1 MRVATR
7 ALAAAL
13 VLAAG
18 LTLPGMSC
26 AAGGAAGGT
35 ARPALASIPPAP
47 LEEVPYV
54 QTPQSVVDAILA
66 LAGVQRGDRL
76 IDLGSGDGRIVITAA
91 RTHGA
96 RGLGIELAPHLIDL
110 SNRLA
115 REAGVADRARFVAQ
129 DLFDTDLSGA
139 SVVTMYL
146 LPDVN
151 LALRPKLLSTLAP
164 GTRVVSHD
172 WDMGEWRADR
182 QVVVPAPNKPVGLE
196 RTSTLRLWIVPAR
209 VDGPWTDPHRRL
221 TLTVKQTFQDVEAEL
236 RGDGMPV
243 RRLGGTVA
251 GRSLRL
257 FAIDGGPLVRLDGT
271 VRADR
276 IERRLSMGG
285 GAPRRLALRRD

>member
-1 MRVATR
+1 MRSWR
-7 ALAAAL
+7 
-13 VLAAG
+13 
-18 LTLPGMSC
+18 
-26 AAGGAAGGT
+26 
-35 ARPALASIPPAP
+35 
-47 LEEVPYV
+47 
-54 QTPQSVVDAILA
+54 
-66 LAGVQRGDRL
+66 
-76 IDLGSGDGRIVITAA
+76 SGDGRIVITAA

-209 VDGPWTDPHRRL
+209 VDGPWTDPRRRL
-221 TLTVKQTFQDVEAEL
+221 TLTMKQTFQDVEAEL
-236 RGDGMPV
+236 RADGMPV
-243 RRLGGTVA
+243 RHLGGTVA

-257 FAIDGGPLVRLDGT
+257 FAIDGGPLVRLNGT

-276 IERRLSMGG
+276 IESRLSMGG